1 MKIPGNQAVS
11 QRRKENI
18 VIKKKWTKDKQWST
32 KQYTETQTTLKIGC
46 ELMCSGKGTRRVIY
60 SSKKSNDKQWTM
72 KDGRYSD
79 IDKQKIYV
87 VIYHTD
93 IPEWLTKSLW
103 RSLGTLGSI
112 VSLLAVTLYQWN
124 TDRKHKVCSI
134 ISIQRYILHI
144 QVMLEYCHM

>member
-1 MKIPGNQAVS
+1 
-11 QRRKENI
+11 
-18 VIKKKWTKDKQWST
+18 
-32 KQYTETQTTLKIGC
+32 
-46 ELMCSGKGTRRVIY
+46 
-60 SSKKSNDKQWTM
+60 M

-112 VSLLAVTLYQWN
+112 VSLLAVTLYQVL
-124 TDRKHKVCSI
+124 TST
-134 ISIQRYILHI
+134 
-144 QVMLEYCHM
+144 